1 MGSNLGGGRLVLPSL
16 SRPSCGES
24 CARFTN
30 HSGFGQ
36 DGEKRF
42 NVSPLFREQSAELK
56 GPWRAHRGG
65 VYSAW
70 ESQQIINGSR
80 RCRADKLNP
89 DNFRALSVLF
99 RASPLSR
106 DPLGSKW
113 GGGLWF
119 GHAGSPT
126 MASCGRRRGRSC
138 WGPSM
143 EWLQGGRENWLKVF
157 QVSKG

>member
-1 MGSNLGGGRLVLPSL
+1 MGPGSSQPVMPVL
-16 SRPSCGES
+16 RG
-24 CARFTN
+24 RFTN
-30 HSGFGQ
+30 HLGFRQ

-65 VYSAW
+65 GVYSAW

-89 DNFRALSVLF
+89 TIFGHFQFCYERLPSAETRWGRS
-99 RASPLSR
+99 
-106 DPLGSKW
+106 W
-113 GGGLWF
+113 GGGVWF

-143 EWLQGGRENWLKVF
+143 EWLQGGRENRLKVF